1 MKLIFTNQYTELLL
15 LANGLA
21 LLLFYAASQK
31 KKQRAMKFGNYETL
45 QKVAGDNFLS
55 SSRVILA
62 VKMLALTTLIIGISS
77 PVLQQEVPST
87 GSDYVVAIDTSSSML
102 ATDLE
107 PSRLQSAKTVSN
119 EFVGRLSNSTEIG
132 AVSFSGQINNKTDL
146 KTNKNS
152 VKIFISNLEVGSYA
166 GTAIGDA
173 VYNSVTLLLNS
184 RENRTVIL
192 ITDGINNRGRPIN
205 ESIEYANSRNVRVN
219 TIGIGKSFENSSST
233 GNQSEIG
240 YPNLDSDKLR
250 EISRRTGGNYTTV
263 TSEQQLE
270 NALLEL
276 EKSTVRTDFSDELI
290 LLALLLFLGEWALGT
305 TRYDILP

>member
-45 QKVAGDNFLS
+45 QKVAGKNFLS

-62 VKMLALTTLIIGISS
+62 VKMLALTTLIIGISN
-77 PVLQQEVPST
+77 PVLQQEVPAT
-87 GSDYVVAIDTSSSML
+87 GSDYVLAIDTSSSML

-107 PSRLQSAKTVSN
+107 PSRLQSAKTVSQDFI
-119 EFVGRLSNSTEIG
+119 ERLSNSTEIG
-132 AVSFSGQINNKTDL
+132 SVSFSGQINNKTDL
-146 KTNKNS
+146 TEDKNT
-152 VKIFISNLEVGSYA
+152 VKRFISDLHVGNYA

-173 VYNSVTLLLNS
+173 VYNSVTLMLNS
-184 RENRTVIL
+184 NENRTVIL

-205 ESIEYANSRNVRVN
+205 ESIEYANSRDVKVN
-219 TIGIGKSFENSSST
+219 TIGIGKTFENSSST
-233 GNQSEIG
+233 GNISEIS
-240 YPNLDSDKLR
+240 YPNLNSSKLR
-250 EISRRTGGNYTTV
+250 EISSRTGGNYTTV
-263 TSEQQLE
+263 TSEQELE
-270 NALLEL
+270 NALLQV

>member
-1 MKLIFTNQYTELLL
+1 MKLIFTNQYTELML

-45 QKVAGDNFLS
+45 QKVAGKNFLS

-62 VKMLALTTLIIGISS
+62 VKMLALTTLIIGISN
-77 PVLQQEVPST
+77 PVLQQEVPAT
-87 GSDYVVAIDTSSSML
+87 GSGYVLAIDTSSSML

-107 PSRLQSAKTVSN
+107 PSRLQSAKTVSQKFI
-119 EFVGRLSNSTEIG
+119 ERLSNSTEIG

-146 KTNKNS
+146 TENKNS
-152 VKIFISNLEVGSYA
+152 VKRFISNLEVGNYA

-173 VYNSVTLLLNS
+173 VYNSVTLMLNS
-184 RENRTVIL
+184 NENRTVIL
-192 ITDGINNRGRPIN
+192 ITDGVNNRGRPIN
-205 ESIEYANSRNVRVN
+205 ESIEYANSRDVKVN
-219 TIGIGKSFENSSST
+219 TIGIGKTFENTSDT
-233 GNQSEIG
+233 GNMSEIS
-240 YPNLDSDKLR
+240 YPNLNSEKLQ
-250 EISRRTGGNYTTV
+250 EISMRTGGNYTTV
-263 TSEQQLE
+263 TSEQELE
-270 NALLEL
+270 NALLQV